1 MDTTPSFVFNSRPQI
16 GRNAHLF
23 QPPPPQTTT
32 ATDYFSPIARKRA
45 RADSSVPAP
54 SSSNLSYTP
63 RTTYNKWAQCPTPS
77 EGSYTSAASDSAND
91 YVNDRY
97 ILAGG
102 LDTPALKAAA
112 EIHSRMPRMRSAERR
127 RTREDGFD
135 APSNE
140 HIAPV
145 SGPLARERNGVAR
158 IPAFRDGNEE
168 PTSSWTGL
176 AFGLVG
182 KVFNFGTN
190 VIRGFYA
197 GGGTGF
203 DLKGSESSPGMWDAP
218 RHQVSTPLPGAWQE
232 DDYFDGNSTQDDPS
246 APPSGSRPAVKRRQ
260 TDRDS
265 WVMVGA
271 TEVDSTPRRKVS
283 GNNANTRGNVAIRPS
298 ASRASSRRNLA
309 PVARRQTSHV
319 SYAGSPVQLPSH
331 ADGPRRASFAPTRSP
346 RSRPSSAGA
355 ANPPKANTYMSPEA
369 ERYAK
374 RQAKQDRAA
383 DKTMSSMSKT
393 LEDLI
398 RQGQEALGTK
408 ISIEDGGFEDEG
420 W

>member
-1 MDTTPSFVFNSRPQI
+1 M
-16 GRNAHLF
+16 G
-23 QPPPPQTTT
+23 
-32 ATDYFSPIARKRA
+32 
-45 RADSSVPAP
+45 
-54 SSSNLSYTP
+54 
-63 RTTYNKWAQCPTPS
+63 
-77 EGSYTSAASDSAND
+77 
-91 YVNDRY
+91 
-97 ILAGG
+97 
-102 LDTPALKAAA
+102 
-112 EIHSRMPRMRSAERR
+112 SAERR

-135 APSNE
+135 TPANE
-140 HIAPV
+140 HIASL

-158 IPAFRDGNEE
+158 IPSFQDGNEE
-168 PTSSWTGL
+168 SSSSWTGL

-203 DLKGSESSPGMWDAP
+203 DLQHGESSPGMWDAP
-218 RHQVSTPLPGAWQE
+218 MPQVSTPLPGAWQE
-232 DDYFDGNSTQDDPS
+232 DDYFDGDYEQDNLS

-260 TDRDS
+260 TDRDN
-265 WVMVGA
+265 WVMVGEA
-271 TEVDSTPRRKVS
+271 EVDSTPRRKVS
-283 GNNANTRGNVAIRPS
+283 GNNAQRANLAVRPS
-298 ASRASSRRNLA
+298 ASRAPNRRNIA

-346 RSRPSSAGA
+346 RSRPSSAGV
-355 ANPPKANTYMSPEA
+355 ANNPNANAYMSPEA

-383 DKTMSSMSKT
+383 DKAMSSMSKT

-408 ISIEDGGFEDEG
+408 ISIEDEGFDDDG